1 METVL
6 LTFLPEHVAASFRTA
21 AFMAGLISEPSLY
34 RMSVAGNLTAWLG
47 DGLLADGGSNLLGG
61 GDGDGDLLA
70 ALLLLAV
77 TAGTSWD
84 LAASCLGLTSS
95 CPGLSSGGDGGN
107 TAKLAD
113 GGLRIPLGRD

>member
-1 METVL
+1 
-6 LTFLPEHVAASFRTA
+6 
-21 AFMAGLISEPSLY
+21 
-34 RMSVAGNLTAWLG
+34 MSVDGNLVAWGG
-47 DGLLADGGSNLLGG
+47 DGLLAGG

-77 TAGTSWD
+77 TAGVNCD
-84 LAASCLGLTSS
+84 LAASDLGLTSS

-113 GGLRIPLGRD
+113 GGLRIPLGRAWKIKTNY